1 MATLKKSATLAT
13 LFEIS
18 SIFSAV
24 QYPGSA
30 LPPLSGVCWEVGTW
44 VRNFQASQV
53 ILGGIWCSGKIKQNK
68 IISIIKNPF
77 AKQAHAKNSPEKKAL
92 VVHLSFCK
100 ILRKETQ
107 IHISCLQYLLL
118 FFFFFYCDAAESQ
131 PFCKQHVKI
140 TCDARESRF
149 SLQFCTLGSSK
160 VGIIPFLEHNR
171 IAIEELPGNIVK
183 AERYAFS
190 TQALSHMHMTSLGS
204 KTAQWVW
211 HPSQCYFLFAY
222 KKKNVSQD

>member
-1 MATLKKSATLAT
+1 M
-13 LFEIS
+13 
-18 SIFSAV
+18 
-24 QYPGSA
+24 
-30 LPPLSGVCWEVGTW
+30 
-44 VRNFQASQV
+44 
-53 ILGGIWCSGKIKQNK
+53 
-68 IISIIKNPF
+68 
-77 AKQAHAKNSPEKKAL
+77 AL

-107 IHISCLQYLLL
+107 IHISCFQYLLH
-118 FFFFFYCDAAESQ
+118 FFFYCDAAESQ

-160 VGIIPFLEHNR
+160 VGIIPFLKHNR

-190 TQALSHMHMTSLGS
+190 TQALSHMTSLGS

-211 HPSQCYFLFAY
+211 HPSQHYFLFAY
-222 KKKNVSQD
+222 KKHLSLKIRSDHQLFNWFITGLFWTCVLYLQTQFCLGGWDYARQI